1 MKFTVCFAT
10 TLLALCLVLQ
20 SSSATYGSGLML
32 SGELPAIIKDLQSA
46 IEILKNS
53 MKAMGEAEVEALMQI
68 GPDDVDVDDGEANIQ
83 QRSLSQ
89 LLQLQLALRDLI
101 RAIAR
106 LERSIRWERRG

>member
-1 MKFTVCFAT
+1 MKFTLYLTT

-20 SSSATYGSGLML
+20 PSLATYSSKLML
-32 SGELPAIIKDLQSA
+32 SKEVTAVIEDLQSA
-46 IEILKNS
+46 IESLKDALNS
-53 MKAMGEAEVEALMQI
+53 VKNAKQIEALTQI
-68 GPDDVDVDDGEANIQ
+68 SDDDGAYIQ
-83 QRSLSQ
+83 QRSST

>member
-32 SGELPAIIKDLQSA
+32 SGELPAITKDLQSA

-53 MKAMGEAEVEALMQI
+53 MKSMALQI
-68 GPDDVDVDDGEANIQ
+68 GPDDIDGEANIQ
-83 QRSLSQ
+83 QGSLSQ

-106 LERSIRWERRG
+106 LERSIRRERRG

>member
-1 MKFTVCFAT
+1 
-10 TLLALCLVLQ
+10 
-20 SSSATYGSGLML
+20 ML

-53 MKAMGEAEVEALMQI
+53 IKSMGEAEVEALMQI
-68 GPDDVDVDDGEANIQ
+68 GPDDVDDGEANIQ

>member
-1 MKFTVCFAT
+1 MKFTVCFTT

-53 MKAMGEAEVEALMQI
+53 MKSMGEAEVEALMQI
-68 GPDDVDVDDGEANIQ
+68 GPDDVDDGEANIQ
-83 QRSLSQ
+83 QGSLSQ

>member
-1 MKFTVCFAT
+1 
-10 TLLALCLVLQ
+10 
-20 SSSATYGSGLML
+20 ML

-53 MKAMGEAEVEALMQI
+53 MKSMGEAEVEALMQI
-68 GPDDVDVDDGEANIQ
+68 DVDDGEANIQ